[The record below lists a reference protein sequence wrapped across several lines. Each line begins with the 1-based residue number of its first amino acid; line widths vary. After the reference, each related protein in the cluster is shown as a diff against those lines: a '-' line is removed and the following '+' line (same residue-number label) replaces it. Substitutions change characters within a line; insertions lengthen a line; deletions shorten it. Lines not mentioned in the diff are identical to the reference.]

1 MENSELSIHLGE
13 PDFWIGNQNGGIF
26 IATVV
31 AVATDTG
38 RSAGARDV
46 CLDMS
51 HI

>member
-26 IATVV
+26 IATV
-31 AVATDTG
+31 ATDTG